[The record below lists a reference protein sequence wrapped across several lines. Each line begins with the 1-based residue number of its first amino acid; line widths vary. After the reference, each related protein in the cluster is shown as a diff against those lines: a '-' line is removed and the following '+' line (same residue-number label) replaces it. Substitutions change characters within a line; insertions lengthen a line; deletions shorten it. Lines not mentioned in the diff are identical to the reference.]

1 MGIILQILCK
11 FLGINSD
18 EELGTKVL
26 NVKTS
31 LNLEYILPVNA
42 KVQNISYLNKKP
54 QQNSVSIMMG
64 KNKNLLIS
72 YYLTIKKC

>member
-1 MGIILQILCK
+1 MGTILQILCK

-31 LNLEYILPVNA
+31 LNLEYILLINA
-42 KVQNISYLNKKP
+42 KVQNISNLQQKTPTKLGFYYDGKKFVN
-54 QQNSVSIMMG
+54 Q
-64 KNKNLLIS
+64 LLFN
-72 YYLTIKKC
+72 Y